1 LLEQRLQS
9 APARANA
16 AGRARADA
24 AAGRLRHAVEI
35 ARSRIA
41 ARIDAAAVRLH
52 AVDPQRVLARG
63 YALLANAEGTPVTS
77 ISGLVV
83 GDAVSARLCDGT
95 AELTTR
101 SVAPTTAT
109 R

>member
-1 LLEQRLQS
+1 
-9 APARANA
+9 
-16 AGRARADA
+16 
-24 AAGRLRHAVEI
+24 LRHAIEI
-35 ARSRIA
+35 ARSRTA
-41 ARIDAAAVRLH
+41 ARIDATAVRLH

-63 YALLANAEGTPVTS
+63 YALLADAEGTPITS
-77 ISGLVV
+77 IIGLAV
-83 GDAVSARLCDGT
+83 GEPVSARLADGV